1 MNTARDLAIVTL
13 DMASD
18 HTVEQGDLSLA
29 LAAAEVFDLLD
40 AHALVLDGDRITP
53 SAQAPTGDRL
63 LDEAASA
70 LVRQEPYES
79 LEDWLW
85 RRGRGLST
93 AYVEDLER
101 VGLTARAPGPR
112 FTLRAAP
119 SMPVDSAARRQAE
132 ERWTSGEPVL
142 AALGTAAADPWR
154 VGRSRREPHRRDGHD
169 RAGRPRQRG
178 HGTRGRTPAAGDRG
192 RRVRQRVA
200 GLLGRSGTEGQR
212 APSSA
217 RQLFHSGVRRSVLLY
232 SFANMT

>member
-142 AALGTAAADPWR
+142 AALGTAA
-154 VGRSRREPHRRDGHD
+154 GI
-169 RAGRPRQRG
+169 RG
-178 HGTRGRTPAAGDRG
+178 ESDEVAENLTDETVTTVLAALGNAVMELEA
-192 RRVRQRVA
+192 VRQR
-200 GLLGRSGTEGQR
+200 R
-212 APSSA
+212 AIEDA
-217 RQLFHSGVRRSVLLY
+217 AFDNVWRGY
-232 SFANMT
+232 

>member
-29 LAAAEVFDLLD
+29 LAAAEMFDLLD
-40 AHALVLDGDRITP
+40 AHALVLDGDLITP

-79 LEDWLW
+79 VEDWLW

-112 FTLRAAP
+112 FALRPAP
-119 SMPVDSAARRQAE
+119 SVPVDSAARRQAD

-142 AALGTAAADPWR
+142 AALGTAA
-154 VGRSRREPHRRDGHD
+154 GIRDDSGED
-169 RAGRPRQRG
+169 AEEL
-178 HGTRGRTPAAGDRG
+178 TDETVTTVLAALGNAVMELEA
-192 RRVRQRVA
+192 VRQR
-200 GLLGRSGTEGQR
+200 R
-212 APSSA
+212 AIEDA
-217 RQLFHSGVRRSVLLY
+217 AFDNVWRGY
-232 SFANMT
+232 